1 MAIWATD
8 GHNHMVAHASVYGG
22 ALDQVTAVLS
32 NNKEKCNAK
41 ERHKFHKIRGYKTAT
56 IISTHATNSGDLD
69 DRDEDANNNAEANDN
84 SGYKEEELLQMQL
97 LTPVKWL
104 PLGEKKT
111 KRVMK

>member
-1 MAIWATD
+1 MITAIWATD
-8 GHNHMVAHASVYGG
+8 GHDRMVAHASVYDG

-41 ERHKFHKIRGYKTAT
+41 ERHKCHKTAT

-84 SGYKEEELLQMQL
+84 SGYKEEELLQMQP